1 MEDRCIVDWFW
12 ARDERALNAA
22 REQYGAYCCAIARRI
37 LGDERDAEESLNS
50 TLHAAWQSIPPHRPQ
65 QLRSYLAKLARRI
78 SLDARRRQQ
87 AQKRGGGVCET
98 VLEELEE
105 CLAGGETPE
114 TAFDRAALAE
124 GIRGFL
130 HRLSADERRVFLL
143 RYWHLYSIDDVAVRC
158 GFSRSKTTSMLY
170 RTRLKLKNHLHRE
183 ELL

>member
-37 LGDERDAEESLNS
+37 LGDERDAEESLNG
-50 TLHAAWQSIPPHRPQ
+50 TLHAAWQSIPPNRPQ
-65 QLRSYLAKLARRI
+65 HLRTYLAKLARRI
-78 SLDARRRQQ
+78 SLDVRRKQN
-87 AQKRGGGVCET
+87 AQKRGGGVCEA

-105 CLAGGETPE
+105 CLAAEETPE

-130 HRLSADERRVFLL
+130 NGLGAAERRAFLL
-143 RYWHLYSIDDVAVRC
+143 RYWHLYSIDDVAARC

-170 RTRLKLKNHLHRE
+170 RTRLKLKNHLLRE